1 MIIFVTGATG
11 LVGSHCVNEF
21 LKQGFKVKAL
31 LRNKTDLSATNNLEI
46 FEGDVFDSAIISQAM
61 QGCDVVLHTAA
72 IVSFASSRRDEMLLT
87 NVAGTANIVNI
98 ALECNIKKFIHISSI
113 AALGRA
119 EKPTNFSLDESA
131 DWIESSNNTGY
142 AKSKYLSE
150 LEVWRGIEEG
160 LNATILCPSVI
171 IGESAWARS
180 SSKLFKYIYD
190 QKPFYTLGNINY
202 VDVKDVVAGVI
213 NAING
218 NYNAQKFILN
228 GGTLSYKKFFD
239 LVALK
244 LNKRSPYIKVTKTL
258 TYLAWMI
265 ESIKTIFTK
274 AEPLI
279 TKETAKQS
287 QHKYVYSNKKAVEI
301 LGVKFTSI
309 EASLD
314 RICAWYLNYA
324 KSL

>member
-11 LVGSHCVNEF
+11 LVGSHCINEF
-21 LKQGFKVKAL
+21 LNQGFQVKAL
-31 LRNKTDLSATNNLEI
+31 VRNKSDLTVNNNLEV
-46 FEGDVFDSAIISQAM
+46 FEGDVFDSAIIKKAM
-61 QGCDVVLHTAA
+61 EGCDVVLHTAA
-72 IVSFASSRRDEMLLT
+72 LVSFSSAKRDEMFLT
-87 NVAGTANIVNI
+87 NVSGTANIVNI
-98 ALECNIKKFIHISSI
+98 ALECNVEKFIHISSI

-119 EKPTNFSLDESA
+119 EKPTNFSLDESV
-131 DWIESSNNTGY
+131 DWIESSNNTAY

-171 IGESAWARS
+171 IGEGAWARS

-202 VDVKDVVAGVI
+202 VDVKDVVSGVI

-218 NYNAQKFILN
+218 NFSAQKFILN
-228 GGTLSYKKFFD
+228 SGTLSYKKFFD

-244 LNKRSPYIKVTKTL
+244 LNKRAPYIKVTKTL
-258 TYLAWMI
+258 AYLAWII
-265 ESIKTIFTK
+265 ESIKTIFSK

-287 QHKYVYSNKKAVEI
+287 QHKYVYSNKKAVEV
-301 LGVKFTSI
+301 LGVEFTPL
-309 EASLD
+309 ETSLD

>member
-11 LVGSHCVNEF
+11 LVGSHCLNEF
-21 LKQGFKVKAL
+21 LKQGFQVKAL
-31 LRNKTDLSATNNLEI
+31 VRKKSDLTATKNLEL
-46 FEGDVFDSAIISQAM
+46 FEGDVFDSAIITQAM
-61 QGCDVVLHTAA
+61 TGCDVVLHTAA
-72 IVSFASSRRDEMLLT
+72 IVSFASSRRDEMMLT

-98 ALECNIKKFIHISSI
+98 ALNCNIKKFIHISSI

-119 EKPTNFSLDESA
+119 EKPTNFSLDEDA
-131 DWIESSNNTGY
+131 DWIESSNNTAY

-171 IGESAWARS
+171 IGEGAWARS

-202 VDVKDVVAGVI
+202 VDVKDVITGVI

-228 GGTLSYKKFFD
+228 GGTLSYKNFFD

-244 LNKRSPYIKVTKTL
+244 LNKRAPYIKVTKTL
-258 TYLAWMI
+258 AYLAWFF
-265 ESIKTIFTK
+265 ESIKTIFSK

-287 QHKYVYSNKKAVEI
+287 QHKYVYSNKNAVEK
-301 LGVKFTSI
+301 LGVMFTPI
-309 EASLD
+309 EVSLD